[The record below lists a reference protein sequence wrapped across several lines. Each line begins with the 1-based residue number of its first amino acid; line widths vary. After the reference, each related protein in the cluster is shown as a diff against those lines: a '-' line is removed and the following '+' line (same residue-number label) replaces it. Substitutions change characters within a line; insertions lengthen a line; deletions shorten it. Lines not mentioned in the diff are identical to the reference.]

1 MADTETPAAESSPAA
16 TATPEPQPAPQVS
29 VPTDP
34 EAYAE
39 WRQTGKL
46 PEKDGKPSKGED
58 SATSKNKSVDD
69 ESEKGAPVSETG
81 KKGRKFESRIDQLV
95 SERDSLKARLEALE
109 AGKKDGTGESSPGPA
124 KDAKAESSP
133 APEGPQRPVKPK
145 QEDFDSWEKYET
157 AQDKYL
163 EDLADFKATQRLEE
177 HTQRQRQEAA
187 TQEMQKRL
195 NAAKER
201 YGQEAETA
209 IVGTAKTIFDDAKV
223 APALKAAL
231 GRSDVIVDALYVMG
245 SDAEELKEFLNLAKN
260 DPIEALRKWFTVEAL
275 VKEELNNGTGKAAAT
290 TNGTPARGSDGKFLP
305 EKASDKPAKREAPSP
320 PRELNGNTT
329 PVGDERERAA
339 KTGDFRSF
347 KADADRRDVQRFKGQ

>member
-46 PEKDGKPSKGED
+46 PEKDGTPSKRE
-58 SATSKNKSVDD
+58 APAPSKNKSVDE
-69 ESEKGAPVSETG
+69 ESENTAPVSETG
-81 KKGRKFESRIDQLV
+81 KQQGRENAETRIKRLV
-95 SERDSLKARLEALE
+95 AERDSYKSKLDLLET
-109 AGKKDGTGESSPGPA
+109 GKKDATAASSTAPA

-195 NAAKER
+195 DSARER
-201 YGQEAETA
+201 YGEAAETT
-209 IVGTAKTIFDDAKV
+209 ITDTAKSIFADEKV
-223 APALKAAL
+223 APALKAAI

-245 SDAEELKEFLNLAKN
+245 SDAEELSAFLTLGKQ
-260 DPIEALRKWFTVEAL
+260 DPLEALRKWFTVEAL
-275 VKEELNNGTGKAAAT
+275 VKEELKTGNPEKAAI
-290 TNGTPARGSDGKFLP
+290 NGAPPRGPDGKFLP
-305 EKASDKPAKREAPSP
+305 ERAERPAKREAPSP
-320 PRELNGNTT
+320 PRELGANTA
-329 PVGDERERAA
+329 PPGDERDRAA
-339 KTGDFRSF
+339 KSGDFRSF
-347 KADADRRDVQRFKGQ
+347 KADADRRDLARLRGQ